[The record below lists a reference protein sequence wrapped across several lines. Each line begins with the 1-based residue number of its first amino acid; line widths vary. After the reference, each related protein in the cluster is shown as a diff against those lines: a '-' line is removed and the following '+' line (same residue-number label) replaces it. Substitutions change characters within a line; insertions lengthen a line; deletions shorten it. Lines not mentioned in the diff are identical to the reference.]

1 MSQDPYHKA
10 RDSFRKYGPA
20 LLICGGILFAI
31 GFIDFIAAFISI
43 ASREPFSQTRPHF
56 PILFIICGI
65 PGAAMA
71 SIGMKL
77 TGVGYLKEATKYVA
91 KESAPAAQ
99 ITTTAIRSAIL
110 DDDVPCPSCATPIE
124 PDARF
129 CAQCG
134 LRIAEVHCPSCD
146 ATIQPDA
153 RFCSDCG
160 HAVETNT

>member
-1 MSQDPYHKA
+1 MSQDPYQKA
-10 RDSFRKYGPA
+10 RDSFRKFGPG
-20 LLICGGILFAI
+20 LIILGGIMFVVGL
-31 GFIDFIAAFISI
+31 IDFLAAFVSI
-43 ASREPFSQTRPHF
+43 ANQEPFSHSRPHF

-77 TGVGYLKEATKYVA
+77 TGIGYLKEASKYVA

-110 DDDVPCPSCATPIE
+110 DDDIPCPSCATPIE
-124 PDARF
+124 PDSRF
-129 CAQCG
+129 CSQCG
-134 LRIAEVHCPSCD
+134 VNVAYIRCPSCD
-146 ATIQPDA
+146 ASIQSDA

-160 HAVETNT
+160 HAIETNT